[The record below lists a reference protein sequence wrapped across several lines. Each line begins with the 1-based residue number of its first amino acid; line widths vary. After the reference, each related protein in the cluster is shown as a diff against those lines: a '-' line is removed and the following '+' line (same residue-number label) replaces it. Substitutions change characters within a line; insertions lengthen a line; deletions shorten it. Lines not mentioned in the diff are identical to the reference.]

1 MKYCKKCKHIH
12 EDKFDICTE
21 CRKPQQLYPIE
32 DENTPVFLLSASGFE
47 AQRVQSALESGGI
60 PSDLAARKNNLSADA
75 VTGSDI
81 NDKDILVPYS
91 AYDKAYDICVGIG
104 AIKPEGEEITV
115 DMQDVENTAES
126 EEQVEMTFPPSSPPY
141 QAWMMASHDS
151 SSGVSP
157 IAEPEQFTKI
167 TFLPALWSIASV
179 SRCAL
184 GNSMLVRSPPL
195 KPSSFTRISSPSSLG
210 EIPPT
215 KITVPASPI

>member
-81 NDKDILVPYS
+81 NDKNILRAGTLFQYS
-91 AYDKAYDICVGIG
+91 YV
-104 AIKPEGEEITV
+104 
-115 DMQDVENTAES
+115 
-126 EEQVEMTFPPSSPPY
+126 
-141 QAWMMASHDS
+141 
-151 SSGVSP
+151 
-157 IAEPEQFTKI
+157 
-167 TFLPALWSIASV
+167 
-179 SRCAL
+179 
-184 GNSMLVRSPPL
+184 
-195 KPSSFTRISSPSSLG
+195 
-210 EIPPT
+210 
-215 KITVPASPI
+215 

>member
-81 NDKDILVPYS
+81 NDKE
-91 AYDKAYDICVGIG
+91 
-104 AIKPEGEEITV
+104 IKPEGEEITV

-126 EEQVEMTFPPSSPPY
+126 EEQVEMSP
-141 QAWMMASHDS
+141 AKRTT
-151 SSGVSP
+151 V
-157 IAEPEQFTKI
+157 KI
-167 TFLPALWSIASV
+167 LSAILIIILFCLVIWGTDFLTGFLT
-179 SRCAL
+179 
-184 GNSMLVRSPPL
+184 GFF
-195 KPSSFTRISSPSSLG
+195 K
-210 EIPPT
+210 
-215 KITVPASPI
+215 

>member
-81 NDKDILVPYS
+81 NDKDILVPYA
-91 AYDKAYDICVGIG
+91 AYEKAYDICVGIG

-126 EEQVEMTFPPSSPPY
+126 EEQVEMSP
-141 QAWMMASHDS
+141 AKR
-151 SSGVSP
+151 
-157 IAEPEQFTKI
+157 T
-167 TFLPALWSIASV
+167 
-179 SRCAL
+179 
-184 GNSMLVRSPPL
+184 
-195 KPSSFTRISSPSSLG
+195 
-210 EIPPT
+210 
-215 KITVPASPI
+215 